1 MNRLGREFAEL
12 REKGGRSEAWAAL
25 QSRIARNFGRLVP
38 DACSFD
44 QLGSFMLKIEDFR
57 KSEQAHGRAP
67 GDVVGEWLQGEDT
80 TTTLAAT
87 RKHRHG

>member
-1 MNRLGREFAEL
+1 
-12 REKGGRSEAWAAL
+12 
-25 QSRIARNFGRLVP
+25 
-38 DACSFD
+38 
-44 QLGSFMLKIEDFR
+44 MLKIEDFR